1 MWLIPAQTLRHTRH
15 RIEIHHFC
23 LFLLYKEYKFKIREH
38 ACFSRKANIYT
49 TRTNTKSSIVHN
61 NLLVQNRRISTCRQ
75 ATWTCL
81 ITAHTD
87 NGKLRCMYRYIIN
100 RKTEES
106 NLWKQQQ
113 KCTTT
118 LELIN
123 VYKPVLNIRVQC
135 VCVHVHT
142 HVRVHDMYMYTTSS
156 IDARR
161 LHHPSSTYWL
171 VQVRTI

>member
-38 ACFSRKANIYT
+38 ACFSRKSNIYT

-81 ITAHTD
+81 ITAHIHVQIMGNWDACTGTLSTAKQK
-87 NGKLRCMYRYIIN
+87 NQ
-100 RKTEES
+100 TSES
-106 NLWKQQQ
+106 NNKNALRHWNLSMCTNQFWIYVYSVYMYMCIHMYVYMTCTCIRHPASMPGA
-113 KCTTT
+113 CTT
-118 LELIN
+118 LPL
-123 VYKPVLNIRVQC
+123 P
-135 VCVHVHT
+135 
-142 HVRVHDMYMYTTSS
+142 
-156 IDARR
+156 ID
-161 LHHPSSTYWL
+161 
-171 VQVRTI
+171 